1 MSENIDKEF
10 YSLVREAVHKKW
22 DPIGVCSYSESMGEY
37 DGYLPNLC
45 KLLEEDGSVDQVFR
59 FLWTV
64 ETESMGLSGD
74 KSATQSFS
82 ELLVDLNRQRKNP
95 GDAT

>member
-1 MSENIDKEF
+1 MASNTDLDF
-10 YSLVREAVHKKW
+10 YNLVREAVHKRW
-22 DPIGVCSYSESMGEY
+22 DPIGVCSYSEEMGEY

-45 KLLEEDGSVDQVFR
+45 KLLEEGGSEELVFN

-74 KSATQSFS
+74 EKATREFS
-82 ELLVDLNRQRKNP
+82 KWLFNLKHP
-95 GDAT
+95 KT